1 MNNFSHFEEAESID
15 MPSKKHSLAQTNLTI
30 LFGNDERFT
39 PFVELSLDATAID
52 LSQFYIKAKDELVPD
67 ISVYLEPPVDQQD
80 DFLAFDEMR
89 VTKIPDLAIEVLSPK
104 QAITDLLAKIKA
116 YFALGVR
123 SCWLVMPSVEVIN
136 IYSQGKKQTF
146 DMNDTEVVDKV
157 LDVHLPIA
165 KVFRMPC
172 H

>member
-1 MNNFSHFEEAESID
+1 M
-15 MPSKKHSLAQTNLTI
+15 
-30 LFGNDERFT
+30 
-39 PFVELSLDATAID
+39 
-52 LSQFYIKAKDELVPD
+52 
-67 ISVYLEPPVDQQD
+67 
-80 DFLAFDEMR
+80 
-89 VTKIPDLAIEVLSPK
+89 EVLSPK

-165 KVFRMPC
+165 KVFRMG
-172 H
+172 

>member
-1 MNNFSHFEEAESID
+1 MNDFSHSEETESID

-52 LSQFYIKAKDELVPD
+52 LSQFDLKAKDELVPD
-67 ISVYLEPPVDQQD
+67 ISVYLEPPLDQED
-80 DFLAFDEMR
+80 VLAVDEMR

-136 IYSQGKKQTF
+136 IYSQGEKQTF
-146 DMNDTEVVDKV
+146 DMNDTEVLDKV

-165 KVFRMPC
+165 KVFRIG
-172 H
+172 